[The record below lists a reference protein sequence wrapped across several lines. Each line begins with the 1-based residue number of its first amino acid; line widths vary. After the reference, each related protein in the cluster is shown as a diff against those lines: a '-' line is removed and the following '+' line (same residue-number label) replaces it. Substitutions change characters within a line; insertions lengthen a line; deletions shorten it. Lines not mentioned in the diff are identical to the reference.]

1 MTPLSFEWQWNIDY
15 GVFMGF
21 LYLALGIVGVGVIVA
36 YVRTWI
42 RMHEEDKAE
51 TRQPPEITSRSKY
64 SEY

>member
-21 LYLALGIVGVGVIVA
+21 LYLALGIVGVGLIVA